1 MKQKNRRHSKIIDI
15 VRTEQI
21 ETQDEL
27 TARLNEAAFN
37 ATQATISRDIKE
49 LQLVKTLTSDNKYRY
64 SLPSTSNS
72 SQPLLPAKFLGI
84 MREGIISVEQAQN
97 LVIVECYSGMAQGV
111 CAAIDSLERDDVIGS
126 IAGDDTIFLAARDN
140 TLAKKIVDN
149 IKDTISM

>member
-27 TARLNEAAFN
+27 TARLNEEGFN

-49 LQLVKTLTSDNKYRY
+49 LQLVKTLTSENRYRY
-64 SLPSTSNS
+64 SLPAGASS

-84 MREGIISVEQAQN
+84 MREGIISDEQAQN
-97 LVIVECYSGMAQGV
+97 LVIVKCYSGMAQGV

-126 IAGDDTIFLAARDN
+126 IAGDDTIFVALKTVEDAE
-140 TLAKKIVDN
+140 LFCEKVKEILS
-149 IKDTISM
+149 I

>member
-15 VRTEQI
+15 VRAEQI

-27 TARLNEAAFN
+27 TARLNEEGFN

-49 LQLVKTLTSDNKYRY
+49 LQLVKTLTSENRYRY
-64 SLPSTSNS
+64 SLPSGSNS

-97 LVIVECYSGMAQGV
+97 LVIVKCYSGMAQGV
-111 CAAIDSLERDDVIGS
+111 CAAIDSLERDDVVGS
-126 IAGDDTIFLAARDN
+126 IAGDDTIMCAIR
-140 TLAKKIVDN
+140 TLPDTAKVMEKISKLVH
-149 IKDTISM
+149 